1 MADTPYRSFT
11 PFFLTSVFQWPRR
24 TLARHIGFP
33 GRAHEDY
40 VCRRA
45 PAAASPSLRNQAAT
59 HFLVRLLLQWLC
71 HAPSIPCRT
80 VICAATRLA
89 GPGLSSHLIRIRH
102 ARGSPSNAVRKD
114 LPVCRTGC
122 SLLRTTSGRALR
134 RSPVKYADAS
144 GHEAPLAAA
153 AQCVA
158 SLRHAD
164 STARHPLHDNRY
176 AICYCYVGFRT

>member
-1 MADTPYRSFT
+1 MADTPYRSFI

-33 GRAHEDY
+33 GRAHEVY

-45 PAAASPSLRNQAAT
+45 PAPASPSLRNQAAT
-59 HFLVRLLLQWLC
+59 HLLVMLLMQWLC

-80 VICAATRLA
+80 VIFAATRLA
-89 GPGLSSHLIRIRH
+89 GPCLTSHLIRIRH
-102 ARGSPSNAVRKD
+102 ARGSPSNALRKD
-114 LPVCRTGC
+114 LPVCRTGRV
-122 SLLRTTSGRALR
+122 LLRTTSGRALR

-144 GHEAPLAAA
+144 GHEAPLVAA

-158 SLRHAD
+158 SLRHVD
-164 STARHPLHDNRY
+164 STARHRLHDDRH
-176 AICYCYVGFRT
+176 AICNRCVGFRT